1 MDVFEQSEDDLG
13 INKENNRMIEQMK
26 EELAMKDF
34 QLESM
39 KAKIEEIEKRNKI
52 YVNRRQILT
61 TDF

>member
-13 INKENNRMIEQMK
+13 INEENNRMIEQMK
-26 EELAMKDF
+26 DELAMKDF